1 MTKWISYSLIAAA
14 LLASCNMNPNNQP
27 KTNKQQGLSAEED
40 QKLLA
45 QAQGIFKPVPAISE
59 NPNNPI
65 TPEKVKLGKFLYFD
79 TRLSKTGNNSCN
91 SCHNL
96 NTFGVDNLAT
106 SPGDEGKNGNRNSPT
121 SFNAALHTM
130 QFWDGRAKDVEEQ
143 AGMPVMNPVEMN
155 IPSEDF
161 LIKRL
166 KGIEL
171 YKQLF
176 ASAFPDEKDPLTF
189 KNMAK
194 AIGAFERTL
203 ITPSK
208 FDEYLHGKSDAL
220 SYEEKKGLQTFINE
234 GCTTCHNGVAIGGNS
249 LQKFGSLDN
258 YRNYTGSTIEDEG
271 RKEVTKDEFDKDLF
285 KTPSL
290 RNITKTAPYFHD
302 GSVEELSRAITIM
315 GKIQLGK
322 DFSPE
327 QVASI
332 KAFLEALTG
341 DIPDDVKQ
349 IPAELEGV
357 KI

>member
-1 MTKWISYSLIAAA
+1 MKSIIYSLSAVV

-27 KTNKQQGLSAEED
+27 KKNKQQTLSAEED

-45 QAQGIFKPVPAISE
+45 QAQGIFKPLPEVAE
-59 NPNNPI
+59 NPENPV
-65 TPEKVKLGKFLYFD
+65 TPEKVNLGKYLYHD

-96 NTFGVDNLAT
+96 QTFGVDNLAT

-121 SFNAALHTM
+121 TFNAALHSV
-130 QFWDGRAKDVEEQ
+130 QFWDGRAKHVEEQ
-143 AGMPVMNPVEMN
+143 AGMPVLNPAEMN
-155 IPSEDF
+155 IPSKDF

-166 KGIEL
+166 KGVEL
-171 YKQLF
+171 YKNLF
-176 ASAFPDEKDPLTF
+176 AAAFPNEKDPLTYA
-189 KNMAK
+189 NIEK

-203 ITPSK
+203 LTPSK
-208 FDEYLHGKSDAL
+208 FDTYLNGDEDAL
-220 SYEEKKGLQTFINE
+220 SYEEKKGLQTFIE
-234 GCTTCHNGVAIGGNS
+234 TGCTTCHNGVVVGGNS

-258 YRNYTGSTIEDEG
+258 YRNYTGSTTNDEG
-271 RKEVTKDEFDKDLF
+271 RKEVTKDEMDKDIF

-290 RNITKTAPYFHD
+290 RNVTKTAPYFHD

-322 DFSPE
+322 DLTPE
-327 QVASI
+327 QVGSI
-332 KAFLEALTG
+332 KVFLETLTG
-341 DIPDDVKQ
+341 DIPEETKQ
-349 IPAELEGV
+349 KPAELEGI